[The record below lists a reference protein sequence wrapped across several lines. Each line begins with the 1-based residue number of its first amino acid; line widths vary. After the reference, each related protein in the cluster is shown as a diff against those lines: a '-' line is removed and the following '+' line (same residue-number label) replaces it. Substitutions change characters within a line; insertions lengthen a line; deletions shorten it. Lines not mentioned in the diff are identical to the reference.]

1 MRLLVLGR
9 TGQVARELA
18 RAAAGRGD
26 ALRALSREEADLS
39 DPEAAARAL
48 GAAIEAAIDA
58 GPVDAVINAAAYTAV
73 DRAEEEE
80 ALATA
85 VNGRAPAAL
94 AREAAARGVPFLH
107 VSTDYVFGGP
117 GAEAGP
123 HAPDAPCAP
132 LGAYGRSKLAG
143 EAGVRAAGGSHA
155 ILRTAWVFSAHG
167 SNFARTMLR
176 LGAERDALRVVADQ
190 RGGPTPAAAI
200 AEALITLARA
210 LAEGAS
216 SGTHHLS
223 GAPDTT
229 WAGFAREI
237 MARAG
242 LPARVEDIATSDYPT
257 PAARPPDSRL
267 DCASLEAF
275 GIARPDWREGLDA
288 VLRDLGAAA
297 RA

>member
-18 RAAAGRGD
+18 REAARGGHL
-26 ALRALSREEADLS
+26 LRALGRGEAELS
-39 DPEAAARAL
+39 DPEGAGAALAAALDA
-48 GAAIEAAIDA
+48 EA
-58 GPVDAVINAAAYTAV
+58 PDAVINAAAYTAV
-73 DRAEEEE
+73 DRAEEEQP
-80 ALATA
+80 LAAA
-85 VNGRAPAAL
+85 VNGIAPAAM

-107 VSTDYVFGGP
+107 VSTDYVFDGAGGP
-117 GAEAGP
+117 Y
-123 HAPDAPCAP
+123 APDAPTAP

-143 EAGVRAAGGSHA
+143 EEGVRAAGGPHV

-167 SNFARTMLR
+167 SNFVRSMLR
-176 LGAERDALRVVADQ
+176 AGAERQVLRVVADQ

-200 AEALITLARA
+200 ARA
-210 LAEGAS
+210 LVAMARGLGDGVA

-237 MARAG
+237 MTRAG
-242 LPARVEDIATSDYPT
+242 LPARVEDIAAADWPT
-257 PAARPPDSRL
+257 AAARPADSRL
-267 DCASLEAF
+267 DCASLEEAF
-275 GIARPDWREGLDA
+275 GIVRPDWRRGLDA
-288 VLRDLGAAA
+288 VLAELAAGA